1 MHSSHDDHRGFWRRL
16 ISSLVF
22 CSFVAPYAVPAA
34 ADEPQPPA
42 TKSLATVVVQ
52 AEKLNV
58 ETRVDR
64 KIYTVTEDA
73 QSSFGTVSDILS
85 VIPSVDI
92 DPDGVVSLRGDSNV
106 LILIDGRPS
115 TQFQGSAAGD
125 NLQSISAKDIER
137 IEILTTPPAQ
147 FKAEGAAGVINIIT
161 RKHRARGTSG
171 TLQGS
176 LGDGGRSAVAAS
188 TNYSGARFSGSL
200 SAGYRQDY
208 RQRLEQSE
216 VIGPDPATGTVLDS
230 HDEIS
235 ERIRRNTPN
244 AALTGEYQLNDR
256 QTIAVSASW
265 YRRGGLR
272 SYIQTDD
279 SVDPTGAVISST
291 QRLSRGHDPE
301 NSYDTSLRFT
311 ERFARSGETLDL
323 SAHRSTSHQYEHYD
337 YTSDSFIPAAPT
349 TYNNLSFHEEHAITE
364 ADADYVLPLVEGH
377 SLKAGYAFEQDDYG
391 FSNVGETVDAVTGA
405 QTIDPLQTNE
415 FSFQQRIHAVYLS
428 YQATVGAWTWLAGVR
443 GEVTTTDALQISNG
457 VSTPGRYAQLYP
469 SLHVDRSLSDQSSV
483 SFGASR
489 RVTRPDPSNLNP
501 YIDYEYTPNLRTGN
515 PNLRPQYT
523 QSVEAGYEYER
534 RGSSYGLTAYYRRNT
549 DSVTDLIE
557 YLGNGVSLDTRTN
570 LPRNDSGGLELTASA
585 HLVPSLAYS
594 VSANAFYSQIDA
606 SQLGVPGLESTTGVN
621 AKVKLDYRPTAAD
634 SGQITF
640 TRTDKRLTPQGDIS
654 AINIVNLG
662 YKHAWTREL
671 SFIATVSDLF
681 NGQRYQRFAATPIL
695 TQVYERRVEGRVFY
709 AGLVYT
715 FGEEKKSKQSEF
727 EYDNTGG
734 G

>member
-1 MHSSHDDHRGFWRRL
+1 MHSTHDDNRSPWRRL
-16 ISSLVF
+16 VRSLG
-22 CSFVAPYAVPAA
+22 CLSFAVTCAVAAA
-34 ADEPQPPA
+34 ADEPQPPQP
-42 TKSLATVVVQ
+42 KPLATVVVR

-64 KIYTVTEDA
+64 KIYTVTDDA
-73 QSSFGTVSDILS
+73 QSTFGTVSDVLS

-125 NLQSISAKDIER
+125 NLQSISARDIER

-161 RKHRARGTSG
+161 RRRRPRGTSG

-176 LGDGGRSAVAAS
+176 LGDGGRSAAAAS
-188 TNYSGARFSGSL
+188 TSYSGARFTGSL
-200 SAGYRQDY
+200 SAGYREDY

-216 VIGPDPATGTVLDS
+216 VIGTDPTTGTVLAS
-230 HDEIS
+230 RDEIS

-244 AALTGEYQLNDR
+244 AGLTGEYQLNDR
-256 QTIAVSASW
+256 QSVVASASW
-265 YRRGGLR
+265 YARGGLR
-272 SYIQTDD
+272 TYVQTDD
-279 SVDPTGAVISST
+279 SIDPAGLVTSST
-291 QRLSRGHDPE
+291 RRQSRGHDPE
-301 NSYDTSLRFT
+301 NSYDTALRFT
-311 ERFARSGETLDL
+311 QKFARTGETLDL
-323 SAHRSTSHQYEHYD
+323 SVHRATSHQYEHYD
-337 YTSDSFIPAAPT
+337 YTNDFFIPPAPT

-364 ADADYVLPLVEGH
+364 ADADYALPLADGR

-391 FSNVGETVDAVTGA
+391 FSNVGETVDPVTGV

-415 FSFQQRIHAVYLS
+415 FSFQQRIEAVYLS
-428 YQATVGAWTWLAGVR
+428 YQATVGAWTWLAGLR
-443 GEVTTTDALQISNG
+443 GEVTTTDALQITNG
-457 VSTPGRYAQLYP
+457 ISTPGRYAQLYP
-469 SLHVDRSLSDQSSV
+469 SLHVDRSLSDQSTV

-501 YIDYEYTPNLRTGN
+501 YIDYEYRPNLRTGN

-523 QSVEAGYEYER
+523 QSFEVGYQYER
-534 RGSSYGLTAYYRRNT
+534 RGSSYGLTGYYRRNT

-570 LPRNDSGGLELTASA
+570 LPRNDSGGLEFTASA
-585 HLVPSLAYS
+585 HLVPSLACS
-594 VSANAFYSQIDA
+594 VSGNAFYSQIDA
-606 SQLGVPGLESTTGVN
+606 TQLGVPGLESTSGVN
-621 AKVKLDYRPTAAD
+621 AKVKLDYRPTAGD
-634 SGQITF
+634 SAQITF

-671 SFIATVSDLF
+671 SLIATVSDLF
-681 NGQRYQRFAATPIL
+681 NGQRYQRFAATPTL
-695 TQVYERRVEGRVFY
+695 TQSYERRVEGRVFY
-709 AGLVYT
+709 AGLVFT
-715 FGEEKKSKQSEF
+715 FGEQKKKPSEF
-727 EYDNTGG
+727 EYENTGG